1 MEDERSAMLRF
12 TLRQTLATLLAI
24 TPALAASP
32 AEQRGKA
39 YALSHCARCHAIDR
53 LKNSPLKIAPP
64 FRTLHLRYP
73 IETLGEALAEGI
85 YTGHA
90 EMPAFELTP
99 DQIHDLLSYLKTLE

>member
-1 MEDERSAMLRF
+1 MLRF
-12 TLRQTLATLLAI
+12 TLRQTLVTVMLI

-39 YALSHCARCHAIDR
+39 FALNNCARCPSIDR
-53 LKNSPLKIAPP
+53 VTQSPLKIAPP

-85 YTGHA
+85 ETGHPT
-90 EMPAFELTP
+90 MPAFQLDP
-99 DQIHDLLSYLKTLE
+99 DQINDLLSYLKTLE

>member
-1 MEDERSAMLRF
+1 MIRF
-12 TLRQTLATLLAI
+12 ALCQSLLALLAI
-24 TPALAASP
+24 AHASAMSP

-39 YALSHCARCHAIDR
+39 YAQSHCARCHAIDR
-53 LKNSPLKIAPP
+53 VSNSPLDIAPP

-73 IETLGEALAEGI
+73 VETLGEALAEGI

-90 EMPAFELTP
+90 EMPAFELNP

>member
-1 MEDERSAMLRF
+1 MSRFAQLPILVLLML
-12 TLRQTLATLLAI
+12 A

-32 AEQRGKA
+32 AQQRGKA
-39 YALSHCARCHAIDR
+39 YARARCARCHAIGR
-53 LKNSPLKIAPP
+53 AGESPLRLAPP

-90 EMPAFELTP
+90 GMPAFELNP
-99 DQIHDLLSYLKTLE
+99 DQIHDLLTYLKTLE